1 MGDEERDEGAP
12 KPAESGRRGRGGKGW
27 YGDNAQT
34 SVFAFPRPKRSDDH
48 PTMKPVE
55 LVEAMLRN
63 SSAPGHVLL
72 EPFSGSGTTLM
83 ACERLQRKC
92 CAIELDPIYVQRTI
106 ARWEAYTQKKAVKT

>member
-1 MGDEERDEGAP
+1 MCVR
-12 KPAESGRRGRGGKGW
+12 
-27 YGDNAQT
+27 
-34 SVFAFPRPKRSDDH
+34 RSDDH

-63 SSAPGHVLL
+63 SSAPGHVVL

-92 CAIELDPIYVQRTI
+92 CAIELDPVYVQRSI
-106 ARWEAYTQKKAVKT
+106 ARWEAFTQKKAVKL